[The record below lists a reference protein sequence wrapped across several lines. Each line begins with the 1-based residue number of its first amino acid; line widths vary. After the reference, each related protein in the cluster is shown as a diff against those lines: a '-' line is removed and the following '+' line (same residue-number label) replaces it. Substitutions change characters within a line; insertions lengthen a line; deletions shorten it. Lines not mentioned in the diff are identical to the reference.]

1 MFNFAIRMTS
11 KHEIELFL
19 SLLKDKI
26 KVFDVAF
33 RPREKNIES
42 LSELDI
48 TPSKRLEY
56 LMNLKAEDYYSG
68 PKKDTYDSIK
78 PEYYEFGIQI
88 KGKEVYIKISPG
100 LPSKMVDCMSF
111 HIAEFPMNY
120 PLKNK

>member
-1 MFNFAIRMTS
+1 MTS

-68 PKKDTYDSIK
+68 PKKDTY
-78 PEYYEFGIQI
+78 
-88 KGKEVYIKISPG
+88 IKISPG

-120 PLKNK
+120 PLKNQ